1 MSATSRNKSKSNIRA
16 RLREYPKLTK
26 SKARLLPYRNEI
38 KALRDRN
45 AAFSDIQLILAQE
58 EVVVSLSSIFR
69 FCRDVLGEQS
79 AIPSREPSPKNSSAA
94 IDPTSAV
101 RPALAPPQSL
111 QATLRERREH
121 LPGVWGRRKRG
132 PRIADS
138 KNL

>member
-1 MSATSRNKSKSNIRA
+1 MSEPSPNKSKSNIRA

-58 EVVVSLSSIFR
+58 NVVVSLSSIFR

-79 AIPSREPSPKNSSAA
+79 ATPSRQPSPKNSSAMVNV
-94 IDPTSAV
+94 PSAV